1 MNGLEAS
8 AARRTRWAEL
18 EKFCD
23 HLEKVRGSVLSA
35 DDAARFASLYRSA
48 CADLAMAEAYQLPEN
63 TVDFLNR
70 LVGRAHNQLYR
81 SQKFQLR
88 TWGRQVFV
96 DVPRALINDRCL
108 HLAFVL
114 FFGLMAVSWFLG
126 YHRKGF
132 AIDVVG
138 EDGLRQAEE
147 MYSEPVDD
155 MDAEQRTMM
164 LGFYIQHNGSIGIQC
179 FAMGLLGGVGG
190 LFALITNAVQLGA
203 IFGYMQTTDSAGNFN
218 EFVTAHGPFELT
230 TIVLSAAAGMRLGFS
245 LIHTRG
251 YTRIAS
257 FTMAAKTA
265 LPTAIT
271 SVVLFCFAALIEAF
285 VSPSPIPY
293 EVKQAVAGVSVLML
307 LFYFFGLG
315 FAAKYRTTKEAVES

>member
-1 MNGLEAS
+1 MNGLDAS
-8 AARRTRWAEL
+8 VARKQRWTEFEKYCAQL
-18 EKFCD
+18 EKI
-23 HLEKVRGSVLSA
+23 RGSVLPA
-35 DDAARFASLYRSA
+35 NDAVRFASLYRSA

-63 TVDFLNR
+63 MVDYLNR

-81 SQKFQLR
+81 SQKFQIR

-96 DVPRALINDRCL
+96 DVPRALLNDRCL

-114 FFGLMAVSWFLG
+114 FFGLMAVSWYLG
-126 YHRKGF
+126 YQRKGF
-132 AIDVVG
+132 AIDVIG
-138 EDGLRQAEE
+138 EDGLRQMEE
-147 MYSEPVDD
+147 MYSEPLDE
-155 MDAEQRTMM
+155 MDAEGRTFM
-164 LGFYIQHNGSIGIQC
+164 LGFYIKNNAGIGIQC

-190 LFALITNAVQLGA
+190 LFALISNAVQLGT
-203 IFGYMQTTDSAGNFN
+203 IFGYMQTTDGAANFN

-245 LIHTRG
+245 IIHTRG

-285 VSPSPIPY
+285 VSPSPIPF
-293 EVKQAVAGVSVLML
+293 EVKQAVAGISVLML

-315 FAAKYRTTKEAVES
+315 FAAKYRTTKEAV